1 MAPPYQ
7 AILDAA
13 PGICFFFF
21 WGAQALAQPFM
32 PPYLSSVAGLDKETI
47 GLIMIIPALSNLI
60 FSPIWGGISDR
71 FQKPG
76 VVLIASAVFSTVFNG
91 SFAVLPAASSACL
104 FALVLLLANFFRAAA
119 PPLLDSA
126 ALNRAAI
133 LNPLEEPQAGYA
145 RYRLWGA
152 VGWGGFSFILGVA
165 ASQDASGLR
174 ILFVAHIF
182 IMAFAIG
189 ACALIDHTKP
199 SSSPTAHKE
208 GKGEHQQQ
216 QQEEEEDDDDDEG
229 EGSSFSARVA
239 LLLRDIDVLLFFAV
253 VLCMGLMTGLIQSFL
268 LVFLGPVEDGGVFR
282 ESDTIEV
289 KVPFS
294 FFSQSVSSR
303 SLEHT

>member
-1 MAPPYQ
+1 M
-7 AILDAA
+7 
-13 PGICFFFF
+13 
-21 WGAQALAQPFM
+21 
-32 PPYLSSVAGLDKETI
+32 
-47 GLIMIIPALSNLI
+47 
-60 FSPIWGGISDR
+60 
-71 FQKPG
+71 
-76 VVLIASAVFSTVFNG
+76 
-91 SFAVLPAASSACL
+91 LPAASSAWL

-199 SSSPTAHKE
+199 SSSPTARKE

-216 QQEEEEDDDDDEG
+216 QQEEEEEDDDDEG

-294 FFSQSVSSR
+294 FFLKSVSSN
-303 SLEHT
+303 SESSSQGFVILVVTGD

>member
-145 RYRLWGA
+145 QYRLWGA

-199 SSSPTAHKE
+199 SSWPTAHKE

-216 QQEEEEDDDDDEG
+216 QQEDEEEEG
-229 EGSSFSARVA
+229 ISFSARVA